1 MINFIFGAIIG
12 FCMGITA
19 VIVVIVAMWEQ
30 RSREMTEIPKIPKIP
45 RECFTCAYMMENM
58 CHNEFSDKYGEQVE
72 DKDGCKAWSLDD
84 LVKKIYE
91 CI

>member
-30 RSREMTEIPKIPKIP
+30 RSREMTEIPKIP

-91 CI
+91 CV